1 MPPPLIQRKI
11 ERHAKM
17 HFTSKKYVWVLF
29 IFISLVSC
37 QTIGTKYPDI
47 YDTHPHVEY
56 DAAHLLSAIKNTNS
70 KLETFKGIGNL
81 KLINKNKS
89 MNARAVWMGTNQ
101 GNFRVEIFGFPGQ
114 STASY
119 SNNGKYSYVY
129 FPMEG
134 HFYSISDPNPSLDK
148 ILTISITSNDLSSF
162 LSGKIPVY
170 EYDADQ
176 AKINVS
182 DRGYELSL
190 KKGCFGTHKK
200 LYIDKHNKNVW
211 KVESFNFFGS
221 LKYRTEL
228 NMIQSVNGY
237 SIPFEINI
245 SNNDGHRLRIHI
257 DKYWTDVPV
266 PLSSFTLTPP
276 N

>member
-1 MPPPLIQRKI
+1 
-11 ERHAKM
+11 M

-114 STASY
+114 SAVSF
-119 SNNGKYSYVY
+119 SNNGKDSYLY

-134 HFYSISDPNPSLDK
+134 HFYIISDPNPSLEK
-148 ILTISITSNDLSSF
+148 ILTLSITSNDLSSF

-266 PLSSFTLTPP
+266 SLSSFTLTPP

>member
-11 ERHAKM
+11 KRHAKM
-17 HFTSKKYVWVLF
+17 HFSSKKYVWILF
-29 IFISLVSC
+29 IFIPLVSC
-37 QTIGTKYPDI
+37 QTIGIKYPDS
-47 YDTHPHVEY
+47 YDTKPPVEY
-56 DAAHLLSAIKNTNS
+56 DAEHLLSAIKNKNS
-70 KLETFKGIGNL
+70 ELETFKGIGNL
-81 KLINKNKS
+81 KLINNNTS
-89 MNARAVWMGTNQ
+89 MNARAVWMGTHQ

-134 HFYSISDPNPSLDK
+134 HFYIISDPNPSLEK

-182 DRGYELSL
+182 DEGYELSL
-190 KKGCFGTHKK
+190 QKGFFGKRKK

-211 KVESFNFFGS
+211 KIESFNVFGS
-221 LKYRTEL
+221 LKYRTKL
-228 NMIQSVNGY
+228 TMMQSINGY

-245 SNNDGHRLRIHI
+245 SNNDGNRLRIYI
-257 DKYWTDVPV
+257 DKYWTNVPA